1 MNNKALYQKN
11 NRWGWI
17 LSTPTILGILVF
29 TVFPVIYSLYLSLTD
44 CGYIPEN
51 LNFVGLKNYKWIF
64 TDESLFFSSLGT
76 SFMFTILSTA
86 VQTVL
91 GFFMAYM
98 LFSLKGKLQGFY
110 RIILYLPNILPTA
123 AVAVMWVNFFEPNYG
138 LFDILF
144 KTFGGEPV
152 QTWLTEGSKLQ
163 LICVIVVNT
172 WKHVGMTMLIYFV
185 AMNGINKEILESAQ
199 LDGANRIKTVTRIV
213 LPVTWYTTGINVLLS
228 LIGGLKSYDLFM
240 LLFDKTTVSMNVAG
254 LYIFNTAF
262 TDQSYGRA
270 TAMAIMLA
278 LITSIMTVVVNKV
291 MKERE

>member
-1 MNNKALYQKN
+1 MNSKALYKKN

-17 LSTPTILGILVF
+17 LSTPTILGILIF

-44 CGYIPEN
+44 CGYVPQN
-51 LNFVGLKNYKWIF
+51 LKFVGLENYKWIF

-76 SFMFTILSTA
+76 SFLFTILSTA

-91 GFFMAYM
+91 GFLMAYM

-138 LFDILF
+138 LFDMLF
-144 KTFGGEPV
+144 KTFGWEPV

-199 LDGANRIKTVTRIV
+199 IDGANRIKTVTRIV

-262 TDQSYGRA
+262 TDQNYGRA

-278 LITSIMTVVVNKV
+278 LITGIMTVVVNKV
-291 MKERE
+291 MKERN